1 MAELKTHPTDVDV
14 AAFLDTVEP
23 PSKRADAE
31 ALAAMFARVTDRAP
45 RMWGPS
51 IVGFGSYHYRYA
63 SGHEGDAALAAFSP
77 RKTALTLYILGGFDR
92 YQELLAKL
100 GTFKL
105 GKGCLYV
112 KRLADVDR
120 SVLEALVTASVA
132 YGRATFETT

>member
-1 MAELKTHPTDVDV
+1 
-14 AAFLDTVEP
+14 
-23 PSKRADAE
+23 
-31 ALAAMFARVTDRAP
+31 MFARVTDRAP

-51 IVGFGSYHYRYA
+51 IVGYGSYHYRYA

-100 GTFKL
+100 GTFKV
-105 GKGCLYV
+105 GKGCLYI
-112 KRLADVDR
+112 KHLADVDR
-120 SVLEALVTASVA
+120 NVLEALVTASVA